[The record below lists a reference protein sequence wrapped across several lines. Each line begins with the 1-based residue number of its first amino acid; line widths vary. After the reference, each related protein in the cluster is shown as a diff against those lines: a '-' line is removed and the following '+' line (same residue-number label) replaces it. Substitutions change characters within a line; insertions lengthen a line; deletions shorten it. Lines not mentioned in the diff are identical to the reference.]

1 MTMAGEGHAGENGGQ
16 AGTVYV
22 YLHVEEDDIFTRR
35 GNNLY
40 VDIPI
45 RYEDAVLGGTIKVP
59 TLKEIID
66 YDIPAGTQSG
76 EDFRIR
82 GEGVPFLRRKG
93 AGDLIFTVK
102 ILVPTKVSAEERE
115 LLEQLRSEVGNK
127 KTEQEKGFIQK
138 LKDFFE

>member
-1 MTMAGEGHAGENGGQ
+1 MSGEGHAGENGGQ
-16 AGTVYV
+16 PGTVYI
-22 YLHVEEDDIFTRR
+22 YLHIEEDNVFSRE
-35 GNNLY
+35 GNDLH

-76 EDFRIR
+76 GTFTIK

-93 AGDLIFTVK
+93 AGDLLFTVK
-102 ILVPTKVSAEERE
+102 ILVPTNVSDKERE
-115 LLEQLRSEVGNK
+115 LLEELRNQKGET
-127 KTEQEKGFIQK
+127 KTEQEKGFLQK
-138 LKDFFE
+138 LKDFFD